1 MTWLPPPDGPYFPA
15 PSSSAEELI
24 AAVGLEPLNLDSAR
38 PILDRILVL
47 SDTHLSN

>member
-24 AAVGLEPLNLDSAR
+24 AAVGFEP
-38 PILDRILVL
+38 
-47 SDTHLSN
+47 